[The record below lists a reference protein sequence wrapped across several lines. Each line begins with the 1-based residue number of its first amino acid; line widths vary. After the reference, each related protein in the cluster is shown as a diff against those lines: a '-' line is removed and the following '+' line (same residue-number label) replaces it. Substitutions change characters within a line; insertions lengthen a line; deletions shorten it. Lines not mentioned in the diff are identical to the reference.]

1 MRPHWLPLMMF
12 LLTGAG
18 VKAQEQCTAHALT
31 QRYLKGQGLSTDIG
45 KALERPPGASAK
57 GGGPLVVPVVVHVVW
72 NTTAENIPAALIQDM
87 IATLNEDHQGTN
99 SDLTGIRPQFT
110 GVQSAPNISFCLAQV
125 DPNGVPTTG
134 ITRTQTTDTWFDP
147 DTETNDMKAAP
158 NGQSPWD
165 PFSYLNI
172 WVCDIASGSGG
183 LVTSG
188 YAYLPVGN
196 MVGSAID
203 GVVIDYS
210 FGLGPGSRTATHEVG
225 HYLGLQ
231 HPWGTNGGCV
241 DDDGLLDT
249 PETDGP
255 TFSCSPTNQTSC
267 GVLTQYENF
276 MDFANCSCMFTAE
289 QSAVMLGTLN
299 GVRSDLLN
307 SPGCGTLPN
316 RPCIPV
322 SLNGTDAGDFID
334 GVVLGSITNTASG
347 GIGGA
352 AYNDYTTQT
361 TDLVRGQTYAIA
373 ITSGSNPQDHVAAWI
388 DHDQDDAFE
397 VDERLG
403 EFSTTGSFE
412 TQLLPFTVPI
422 TAALGPARLR
432 VRGVYQGTGE
442 PSPTEPCFDYAS
454 GETEDYTVN
463 IGIATGLSTG
473 PGNGP
478 LVQFHTDE
486 VVILFPQGASSSGM
500 LHVLDSSGRVLLQ
513 HSFQGA
519 GATVDTRDLTPG
531 MHLLVLHVAG
541 MTYTARF
548 PVLR

>member
-1 MRPHWLPLMMF
+1 MRPHWLHLLMLVLM
-12 LLTGAG
+12 GAAM
-18 VKAQEQCTAHALT
+18 KAQGQCTAHALT
-31 QRYLKGQGLSTDIG
+31 QRFLDEQGLPTGIG
-45 KALERPPGASAK
+45 KALERSRAGSAK
-57 GGGPLVVPVVVHVVW
+57 GGGPLVIPVVVHVVW
-72 NTTAENIPAALIQDM
+72 NTSAENVPAALIQDM
-87 IATLNEDHQGTN
+87 ITTLNEDFQGTN
-99 SDLTGIRPQFT
+99 SDLSGVRPTFT
-110 GVQSAPNISFCLAQV
+110 GVQSAPNMSFCLAQV

-147 DTETNDMKAAP
+147 DTETNDMKAPP
-158 NGQSPWD
+158 NGKSPWD
-165 PFSYLNI
+165 PYSYLNI
-172 WVCDIASGSGG
+172 WICDISSGSGG
-183 LVTSG
+183 LITSG

-203 GVVIDYS
+203 GVVIDHSY
-210 FGLGPGSRTATHEVG
+210 GLGPGSRTATHEVG

-241 DDDGLLDT
+241 DDDGLSDT

-255 TFSCSPTNQTSC
+255 TLSCSPTNQVRC

-289 QSAVMLGTLN
+289 QSSVMLGILN

-307 SPGCGTLPN
+307 SPGCGTLPIG
-316 RPCIPV
+316 PCIPG
-322 SLNGTDAGDFID
+322 SANGTDAGDFID
-334 GVVLGSITNTASG
+334 GVVLGSITNTGSG

-352 AYNDYTTQT
+352 AYNDYTAQA
-361 TDLVRGQTYAIA
+361 TDLVRGQSYDIA
-373 ITSGSNPQDHVAAWI
+373 ITSGSNPGDHLAAWI

-403 EFSTTGSFE
+403 EFSTTGPFE

-432 VRGVYQGTGE
+432 VRGVYHGTGE
-442 PSPTEPCFDYAS
+442 PSPTEPCFAYVS

-463 IGIATGLSTG
+463 IGIATGTG
-473 PGNGP
+473 PDPDSGL
-478 LVQFHTDE
+478 LVVLHTDE
-486 VVILFPQGASSSGM
+486 LVIELPQEASATGV
-500 LHVLDSSGRVLLQ
+500 LQVLDASGRVLVQ
-513 HSFQGA
+513 RPFQGNRS
-519 GATVDTRDLTPG
+519 TVFTTDFAAG
-531 MHLLVLHVAG
+531 MHVLVLHVAG
-541 MTYTARF
+541 RSHTARF